1 MSLKQ
6 TRPSASRGARSAF
19 GAKRPTVQNRTA
31 AKAKADRNARVAEAL
46 KPRGQRTFK
55 STANQSAAGQWFASM
70 HLSLELVTV
79 LAIFV
84 IGIFALAPQVQIW
97 FDQRQ
102 QLSDLQAQ
110 VAQAKQDLA
119 DMKVERKRWEDPVYI
134 RSQARDRLYYVLP
147 GEVSYLVMD
156 QGKIDTSDVSGTMGA
171 KLAAER
177 NTKVISTSILRTKKN
192 WVNSVMESVVRAGL
206 EEPVS
211 TDPNKK
217 VGQ

>member
-1 MSLKQ
+1 M
-6 TRPSASRGARSAF
+6 R
-19 GAKRPTVQNRTA
+19 
-31 AKAKADRNARVAEAL
+31 
-46 KPRGQRTFK
+46 
-55 STANQSAAGQWFASM
+55 
-70 HLSLELVTV
+70 LSLELVTV

>member
-1 MSLKQ
+1 MSFKQ
-6 TRPSASRGARSAF
+6 TRPSASRGARSAS
-19 GAKRPTVQNRTA
+19 GAKRPGIQNRTA
-31 AKAKADRNARVAEAL
+31 AKAKAERNAKVAAAL

-55 STANQSAAGQWFASM
+55 SAANQSAAGQWFASM

-84 IGIFALAPQVQIW
+84 VGIFALAPQVQIW

-102 QLSDLQAQ
+102 QLADLQAQ
-110 VAQAKQDLA
+110 VTQARNDLA
-119 DMKVERKRWEDPVYI
+119 AMKVERKRWEDPVYI

-156 QGKIDTSDVSGTMGA
+156 EGKIDTSDVSGTMGA

-192 WVNSVMESVVRAGL
+192 WVNSIMESVVRAGL

-211 TDPNKK
+211 NDPNAK